1 MVTMR
6 RRKAV
11 TRFSILGVILF
22 GGFMLVGTLLLG
34 HMRPMWME
42 LDYVLPCAGGGL
54 LVGVLLGL
62 MTGRGTADEA
72 GPPSFQ

>member
-1 MVTMR
+1 MVAMQ
-6 RRKAV
+6 RRKAIP
-11 TRFSILGVILF
+11 TFSIAGALLF
-22 GGFMLVGTLLLG
+22 GGFMLIGTLLLG

-62 MTGRGTADEA
+62 MIGRGTSDEA
-72 GPPSFQ
+72 GPPSFR